1 MIIDTS
7 RLSCILAAFQRCRP
21 TWCWSGMG
29 QRFVWLFVAPAMRF
43 PTNQPVALRRKPVG
57 RIYSRLLNDAIPGAT
72 AGEPSCTQ
80 SRCGRLTLST
90 LAVRLCDR

>member
-1 MIIDTS
+1 
-7 RLSCILAAFQRCRP
+7 
-21 TWCWSGMG
+21 
-29 QRFVWLFVAPAMRF
+29 MRF

-72 AGEPSCTQ
+72 AGEPSLTQ

-90 LAVRLCDR
+90 LAVRLCDREATVVSIVSARGCCRSWRLGAGWHLYFSH